1 MKNPETNPF
10 SLFFKTIANH
20 YTGVIAVTLVACAS
34 YLWLMEK
41 TVPNSLENLT
51 LMVVSFL
58 FGKNVGKSDG
68 DQSKS
73 TEEP

>member
-10 SLFFKTIANH
+10 SLFFRTIANH
-20 YTGVIAVTLVACAS
+20 YAGVIAITLVVCAC

-41 TVPNSLENLT
+41 PVPNALENLA

-58 FGKNVGKSDG
+58 FGKDKGKNNKKD
-68 DQSKS
+68 DEQS
-73 TEEP
+73 P